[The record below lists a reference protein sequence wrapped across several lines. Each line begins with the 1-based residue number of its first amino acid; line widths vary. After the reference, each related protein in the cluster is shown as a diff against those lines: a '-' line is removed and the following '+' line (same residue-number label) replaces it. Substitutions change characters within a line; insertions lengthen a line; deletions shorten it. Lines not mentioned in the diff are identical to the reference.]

1 MDHHP
6 GRTPRATGVGR
17 AIIGSATDDQVAL
30 RAIIIIFKGCS
41 RDCALYCDATF
52 LTCAGLTLVM
62 FKCEFSANH
71 GVIFHVADKGVCM
84 ADTETRLGLGM
95 LRAIRAFGSDTSGA
109 VTVDWVVLTAS
120 IIFLSVTA
128 GVMTWDVSTSL
139 AERIDSSIVTATVP
153 PLDLTGGS
161 N

>member
-1 MDHHP
+1 
-6 GRTPRATGVGR
+6 
-17 AIIGSATDDQVAL
+17 
-30 RAIIIIFKGCS
+30 
-41 RDCALYCDATF
+41 
-52 LTCAGLTLVM
+52 
-62 FKCEFSANH
+62 
-71 GVIFHVADKGVCM
+71 M